1 MSGPAWPNTADCI
14 DNALRGNYNDHHDK
28 EGHVLKRLAKLIRG
42 FFSLFV
48 SGLEKANPRAL
59 IEAEKEN
66 LRKQIARFNDNLA
79 THAGFIERLMRQ
91 IKNLE
96 TREKELTARIAAN
109 IKVGNRA
116 VAGQMALELQSV
128 RSQLDENRQQL
139 VLAEETYKKLVKSR
153 DVAVQEAQGKIE
165 KLKKMITEAEMME
178 AQAELQEM
186 ASGMISSIGGTG
198 DTLNRVEEY
207 LSERRDK
214 AAGRARVASSTI
226 DTKEVELKEEEQKAL
241 AEQALREF
249 EAAYGMT
256 TPAAGAAEKPLP
268 QKVLGPKEKA

>member
-1 MSGPAWPNTADCI
+1 M
-14 DNALRGNYNDHHDK
+14 
-28 EGHVLKRLAKLIRG
+28 LKRLAKLIRG

-96 TREKELTARIAAN
+96 AREKELTARIAAN

-116 VAGQMALELQSV
+116 VAGQMALELQTV
-128 RSQLDENRQQL
+128 KSQLDENRQQL

-186 ASGMISSIGGTG
+186 ASGMIASIGGTG

-214 AAGRARVASSTI
+214 AAGRARVAASTI

-249 EAAYGMT
+249 ESAYGMT
-256 TPAAGAAEKPLP
+256 TPVADAAEKPPP
-268 QKVLGPKEKA
+268 QKELGPKEKA